1 MYNNIMI
8 RLKVTAI
15 GNSQGVILPK
25 EAVSRLGVK
34 KGDELFLVEDQE
46 GYVMTAFDPRVAE
59 QLEAA
64 DSVIRRYR
72 NALKEL
78 AK

>member
-1 MYNNIMI
+1 M
-8 RLKVTAI
+8 K
-15 GNSQGVILPK
+15 
-25 EAVSRLGVK
+25 
-34 KGDELFLVEDQE
+34 FLSNAHTHTTLCD
-46 GYVMTAFDPRVAE
+46 GASTVAE